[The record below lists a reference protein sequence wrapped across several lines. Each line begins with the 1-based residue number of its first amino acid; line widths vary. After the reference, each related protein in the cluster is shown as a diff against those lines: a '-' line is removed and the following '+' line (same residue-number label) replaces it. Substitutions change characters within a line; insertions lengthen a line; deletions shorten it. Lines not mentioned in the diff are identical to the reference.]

1 MSDPVL
7 PTPEQLQRR
16 LQELLRTTFASPGN
30 SPEKPATPVEPAD
43 KIPAVIQD
51 FHLTPREVKAHLD
64 RFVIRQNEAKKV
76 LGIAVCD
83 HYNNART
90 MASREPGAAPLEYA
104 KQNVL
109 IAGPTGVGKTYLVKH
124 VADLIGV
131 PFVKADATKFSET
144 GYVGGDV
151 DDLVRELV
159 QKADG
164 NLALAQY
171 GIIYIDEIDKIA
183 TAREAVGRDVSGRGV
198 QTTLLKLMEETEVA
212 LRGGNDLQSQVQ
224 AALEFQK
231 RGKVTRESINTRH
244 ILFIVSGA
252 FDKLTE
258 VVSRR
263 LKKTGIGFGAD
274 PAAATTAPAEL
285 LSLAGTRD
293 FVDYGLEPEFIGRL
307 PVRVV
312 CENLVEQDFFDILK
326 QSEGSLIRQYER
338 AFAAYGIEA
347 VFSDDAL
354 RRIAAL
360 AVRENTGARGLMTV
374 CERLLREFK
383 YRLPGSPVRT
393 LEITP
398 AFLDDSSAAID
409 HLLLA
414 GEEESRQA
422 QRMVVAQFAERFSEQ
437 HGLRFRFSPE
447 AVEAILAKSVEK
459 NISARDLCEGLFKDY
474 QFGLGLI
481 HRNSGQS
488 EFEIPAEAVESP
500 DRVLSQWVVASHRTQ
515 DKHDENS

>member
-1 MSDPVL
+1 M
-7 PTPEQLQRR
+7 
-16 LQELLRTTFASPGN
+16 
-30 SPEKPATPVEPAD
+30 
-43 KIPAVIQD
+43 
-51 FHLTPREVKAHLD
+51 
-64 RFVIRQNEAKKV
+64 
-76 LGIAVCD
+76 
-83 HYNNART
+83 
-90 MASREPGAAPLEYA
+90 
-104 KQNVL
+104 
-109 IAGPTGVGKTYLVKH
+109 
-124 VADLIGV
+124 

-183 TAREAVGRDVSGRGV
+183 TSREVTGRDVSGRGV
-198 QTTLLKLMEETEVA
+198 QTTLLKLMEETDVA

-231 RGKVTRESINTRH
+231 RGKVNRESINTRH

-252 FDKLTE
+252 FDKLTD

-274 PAAATTAPAEL
+274 PAAATTLPAEL
-285 LSLAGTRD
+285 LRLAGTSD

-312 CENLVEQDFFDILK
+312 CESLAEGDLFEILK

-347 VFSDDAL
+347 VFSDEAL
-354 RRIAAL
+354 RHIASL
-360 AVRENTGARGLMTV
+360 AVRENTGARGLMTTS
-374 CERLLREFK
+374 EGLLREFK

-393 LEITP
+393 LEVTP
-398 AFLDDSSAAID
+398 AVLENPDAAIER
-409 HLLLA
+409 LLQTGA
-414 GEEESRQA
+414 EDARQA
-422 QRMVVAQFAERFSEQ
+422 QSLVITQFAERFGEQ
-437 HGLRFRFSPE
+437 HGYRFRFSPE
-447 AVEAILAKSVEK
+447 ALEAILAKSLEK

-481 HRNSGQS
+481 HRNSGQTD
-488 EFEIPAEAVESP
+488 FEIPAEAVESP

-515 DKHDENS
+515 DEHDENS